1 MTRIV
6 TATSLILMVAVVLTG
21 CGGQESTVV
30 QSGTYE
36 GTIQEVNAEE
46 NEIYVEVPNT
56 GTLELYFTEK
66 TTLTRNGNS
75 VPFDTLETGQSVE
88 VEVERVGQRLD
99 PVAVRILE

>member
-6 TATSLILMVAVVLTG
+6 TAGCLILMAAVLLTG
-21 CGGQESTVV
+21 CGGEESTVV
-30 QSGTYE
+30 ESGTYE

-56 GTLELYFTEK
+56 GTLELYFTEE

-75 VPFDTLETGQSVE
+75 VPFETLETGQSVE